1 MLLAMNR
8 NDTIDFNQIKLLSM
22 EELKPAAKANPPSEA
37 GDEIQPTEYD
47 VLFGRGK
54 PFQDHPGNLRL
65 HSIVN
70 VYKPNYTQA
79 RRHEKTAIAED
90 VVKIIKNDGKHV
102 GRFLKQVDG
111 KWEAV
116 TDIDARAKVSH
127 ALRGKSRVEPKSKS
141 AINKAQMQP
150 NLSLNQVGGIDSMR
164 QPNPLQALVSQQPNM
179 MQPNMMVTP
188 FASALSPASA
198 FMPSGIP
205 SVYQSMLLN
214 NIREERERLILQQL
228 AGAMNPLQMRQPQ
241 VPSGFPNASQ
251 LLESLRTN
259 PSSEQHQRPAANR
272 GSNTD
277 AAQQHGPGSSQS

>member
-8 NDTIDFNQIKLLSM
+8 NDTIDFNNQYRALSM
-22 EELKPAAKANPPSEA
+22 EEMKPAAKAIAAETG

-70 VYKPNYTQA
+70 VYKANYTQA
-79 RRHEKTAIAED
+79 RRHEKTSIAED
-90 VVKIIKNDGKHV
+90 VVKIIKNDGKHA

-116 TDIDARAKVSH
+116 SDMDARAKVSH

-141 AINKAQMQP
+141 VISKAPMQP
-150 NLSLNQVGGIDSMR
+150 NRGLSQVAGFDSMR
-164 QPNPLQALVSQQPNM
+164 QPNPLHSLVSQQPNM
-179 MQPNMMVTP
+179 MATP
-188 FASALSPASA
+188 FTSALSPPGA
-198 FMPSGIP
+198 FMAPSIP
-205 SVYQSMLLN
+205 SMYQSMLLN
-214 NIREERERLILQQL
+214 NIREERDRLILQQL
-228 AGAMNPLQMRQPQ
+228 AGSAMNPLQMRQPQ
-241 VPSGFPNASQ
+241 VPSAFPNASR

-259 PSSEQHQRPAANR
+259 HSDQNQRLGVLR
-272 GSNTD
+272 GSNTG
-277 AAQQHGPGSSQS
+277 AEQGPGSNQSQPL